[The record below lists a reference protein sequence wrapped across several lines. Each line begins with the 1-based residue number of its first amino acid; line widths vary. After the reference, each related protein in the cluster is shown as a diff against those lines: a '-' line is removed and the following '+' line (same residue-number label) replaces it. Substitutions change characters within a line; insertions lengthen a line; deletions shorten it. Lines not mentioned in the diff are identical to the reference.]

1 MQLSENTLTTLMR
14 SLMFTIDGKRQ
25 TLRTQILDICIFICE
40 AITSGNYLQL
50 MQFCLKE
57 DEVKTMGMAMESH
70 RQSKPKP
77 VKFKEALK

>member
-1 MQLSENTLTTLMR
+1 
-14 SLMFTIDGKRQ
+14 
-25 TLRTQILDICIFICE
+25 
-40 AITSGNYLQL
+40 